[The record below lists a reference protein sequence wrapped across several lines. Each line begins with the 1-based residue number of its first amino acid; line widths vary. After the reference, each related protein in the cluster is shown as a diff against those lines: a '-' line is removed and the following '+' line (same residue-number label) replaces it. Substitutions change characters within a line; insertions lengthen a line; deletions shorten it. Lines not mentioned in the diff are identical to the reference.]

1 MYHFRITLQTSEFL
15 IKKRERKSDN
25 TKLPQGNGNSLQDS
39 CLENSMDKGA
49 WCVTV
54 HGSQTVRHD

>member
-1 MYHFRITLQTSEFL
+1 MYHCRITLQTSEFL
-15 IKKRERKSDN
+15 IKKREKSDN

-49 WCVTV
+49 WCATV
-54 HGSQTVRHD
+54 HGSQRVRHD